1 MRSRILSLHLCVLA
15 VLLGPFAAFSSAQ
28 DDPRGARLLNAR
40 EGLLLVNTVQG
51 QREQLNRNLDCSHL
65 VQQIYAL
72 AGFPYPYASSYDLYE
87 GVDNFR
93 RVSKPRPGDLV
104 VWRGHVGIVT
114 DPVEKTFFSSVTS
127 GPRTEN
133 YEARY
138 WRAQGRPR
146 FYRYFL
152 SSAAQLTLANASV
165 PANRSIR
172 QSNDRTRTQTK
183 DQTKELTV
191 AEDYEIAGVLPVK
204 ADLPASAEPPAL
216 SPSPSS
222 PMNHTLALASS
233 IRIGPATVRPTD
245 DDVAEA
251 FSQFN
256 GAAGN
261 VLQDW
266 PSSNPKRIVF
276 IYDQLRVERIQLKRD
291 RGWVSAEVEGRLS
304 IGDNGLEGKRRSE
317 KLRWELRRTLQGW
330 QLLAPANR
338 AYVPRDVAV
347 RVLAGQLASL
357 TQDEED
363 SDNLDR
369 SMHEQS
375 VIVRAL
381 GLLFEA
387 N

>member
-1 MRSRILSLHLCVLA
+1 MRPRILSLHLCVLA
-15 VLLGPFAAFSSAQ
+15 ALLGPFAAFSSAQ
-28 DDPRGARLLNAR
+28 DDPRGVRLLNAR
-40 EGLLLVNTVQG
+40 EELLLVNTVQG

-65 VQQIYAL
+65 VHQIYAL
-72 AGFPYPYASSYDLYE
+72 SGFPYPYASSYDLYE

-93 RVSKPRPGDLV
+93 RVSRPRPGDLV
-104 VWRGHVGIVT
+104 VWQGHVGIVT

-152 SSAAQLTLANASV
+152 SNAAQLTLANASV
-165 PANRSIR
+165 PANRAVR
-172 QSNDRTRTQTK
+172 QTNDRTKTQTK
-183 DQTKELTV
+183 EPIV
-191 AEDYEIAGVLPVK
+191 PEDYEIAGVLPIK
-204 ADLPASAEPPAL
+204 ANLPASAEPPPISL
-216 SPSPSS
+216 SPSS
-222 PMNHTLALASS
+222 PLNYTLALASS
-233 IRIGPATVRPTD
+233 IRIGPATIKPTD

-304 IGDNGLEGKRRSE
+304 IGDNGLEGKRRTE
-317 KLRWELRRTLQGW
+317 KLRWELRRTPQGW

-357 TQDEED
+357 TQDEEA

-381 GLLFEA
+381 GLLFET

>member
-1 MRSRILSLHLCVLA
+1 MRPRILSVHLCALA
-15 VLLGPFAAFSSAQ
+15 ALFSPFAAFSSTQ
-28 DDPRGARLLNAR
+28 DDPRGVRLLNAR
-40 EGLLLVNTVQG
+40 EELLLVNTVQG
-51 QREQLNRNLDCSHL
+51 QREQLNPNFDCSHL
-65 VQQIYAL
+65 VHQIYGL
-72 AGFPYPYASSYDLYE
+72 AGFPYPYANSYDLYE

-93 RVSKPRPGDLV
+93 RVSRPRPGDLV

-152 SSAAQLTLANASV
+152 SSAAQLTLANASA
-165 PANRSIR
+165 PANHPLR
-172 QSNDRTRTQTK
+172 QTNARAKAQTK
-183 DQTKELTV
+183 DLTV
-191 AEDYEIAGVLPVK
+191 ADDYEVADVLPIK
-204 ADLPASAEPPAL
+204 AEIPARAEPPAL
-216 SPSPSS
+216 SASPSA
-222 PMNHTLALASS
+222 PLNRTQALASS
-233 IRIGPATVRPTD
+233 IRIGPASIKPTD

-266 PSSNPKRIVF
+266 PSANPKRIVF

-291 RGWVSAEVEGRLS
+291 RGWVNAEVKGRLS

-317 KLRWELRRTLQGW
+317 KLHWELRRTLQGW

-357 TQDEED
+357 TQDEEA

>member
-1 MRSRILSLHLCVLA
+1 MRPRILSLYLCVLA
-15 VLLGPFAAFSSAQ
+15 VLFGPFAAFSSAQ
-28 DDPRGARLLNAR
+28 DDPRGVRLLNAR
-40 EGLLLVNTVQG
+40 EELLLVNTVQG
-51 QREQLNRNLDCSHL
+51 QRTQLNRNLDCSHL

-72 AGFPYPYASSYDLYE
+72 AGYPYPYASSYDLYE
-87 GVDNFR
+87 GIDNFR

-152 SSAAQLTLANASV
+152 SSTAQLTLANASV
-165 PANRSIR
+165 PANRPMR
-172 QSNDRTRTQTK
+172 QTNERTKSQS
-183 DQTKELTV
+183 KEPM
-191 AEDYEIAGVLPVK
+191 AADDYEIAGVLPIK
-204 ADLPASAEPPAL
+204 TEIPASAEPPAL

-222 PMNHTLALASS
+222 PLNHTLPLATS
-233 IRIGPATVRPTD
+233 IRIGPASIKPTD

-256 GAAGN
+256 DAAGN

-266 PSSNPKRIVF
+266 PSANPKRIVF

-357 TQDEED
+357 TQDEEA